1 MTERPWYRKFFG
13 QGYLDSYRPLFPR
26 DRTLREVDFIESTLA
41 LPPGSGIL
49 DLCCGHG
56 RHLLEMA
63 SRGYRMTGLDLD
75 PLFLKLA
82 AEEAARRGVQVKLEE
97 RDMRDIPFTGEFNGA
112 YNVFT
117 SFGYLETDEEDQKV
131 LTAVGTA
138 LRPGSPFL
146 LELMGRDNLM
156 RILRPRE
163 WFETEKGVEVLEH
176 REFDFLA
183 GRINT
188 RQVRVYPDGQR
199 DEQHHSIR
207 SYTLTELAR
216 MLGSAGLVVEATFGG
231 LDGSPLTLESRRL
244 AVLARKS

>member
-1 MTERPWYRKFFG
+1 MAEPPWYRKFFG

-41 LPPGSGIL
+41 LPVGSSVL

-56 RHLLEMA
+56 RHLVELA
-63 SRGYRMTGLDLD
+63 AKGYHMTGVDLE
-75 PLFLKLA
+75 PLFLKIA
-82 AEEAARRGVQVKLEE
+82 AEEAGRRGVQVKLEE
-97 RDMRDIPFTGEFNGA
+97 RDMRDLPFAGEFEGA

-131 LTAVGTA
+131 LDAVGRA
-138 LRPGSPFL
+138 MKPGSPFL
-146 LELMGRDNLM
+146 IELLSRDNLM
-156 RILRPRE
+156 RIFRPRD
-163 WFETEKGVEVLEH
+163 WFETENGVEVLEH

-183 GRINT
+183 GRIKT
-188 RQVRVYPDGQR
+188 RQLRVYPDGRR

-231 LDGSPLTLESRRL
+231 LDGSSLNLESRRL
-244 AVLARKS
+244 VILARKS